1 MKTLISQG
9 DTFVSY
15 KSTKTQD
22 IGARGCEINQKV
34 TLVLFHAFSV
44 PVLNKLRAGA
54 FQRGDSLFK
63 YCSVFVDCDT
73 KLFVDFDVRLGLML
87 KKPYIVKLLYKNSQK
102 LLEFY

>member
-15 KSTKTQD
+15 KSTKTQ
-22 IGARGCEINQKV
+22 GARGCEINQKV
-34 TLVLFHAFSV
+34 TLVLFH
-44 PVLNKLRAGA
+44 A